1 VEAWA
6 LLQRAER
13 ERRRAEA
20 FVEQKDTTDAAA
32 RSFDLADTLYAQARA
47 ADSTWTEPLVGRAA
61 VAYRRSRLVGF
72 DGAAAKPWIDRGIR
86 FAEAALTLA
95 PHDPDALELRGTL
108 RYWSWLL
115 HLQPDPKL
123 ATRLL
128 GDAEAD
134 LQMAVKVRPSQAGS
148 WAILA
153 HLYSN
158 TKGSTDTKLAAL
170 RAYEEDAYLSNANQV
185 LHRLFLASYDL
196 SQFVDAVHWCEE
208 GARRFPQDFNF
219 TKCQMWLLTTKAK
232 EPDVDLAWRL
242 ADTIPKL
249 APAGRKDYEAHEA
262 RMIVA
267 MVLARAGLADSARSV
282 AVRARGGP
290 ELDPTQTL
298 AWEEIYVRVL
308 LGDRKEALEAL
319 KSYLAANPERRAELA
334 EESNWWFR
342 QIEDDP
348 GYKALVGVK

>member
-1 VEAWA
+1 VDAWA
-6 LLQRAER
+6 LLQRGER
-13 ERRRAEA
+13 ERKRAESL
-20 FVEQKDTTDAAA
+20 VEQQDTTEAIG
-32 RSFDLADTLYAQARA
+32 RSLDLADRLYAQANT
-47 ADSTWTEPLVGRAA
+47 ADPTWTQPLIGRAA

-72 DGAAAKPWIDRGIR
+72 DGAAAKPWIHRGIR
-86 FAEAALTLA
+86 FAEAALAIA

-115 HLQPDPKL
+115 HLEPDPKL
-123 ATRLL
+123 ASRLL
-128 GDAEAD
+128 RDAEAD
-134 LQMAVKVRPSQAGS
+134 LQLAVKVRPSQAGS

-158 TKGSTDTKLAAL
+158 TKGSTDTKLAAQ

-219 TKCQMWLLTTKAK
+219 TKCKMWLLTTKAK
-232 EPDVDLAWRL
+232 EPDVALAWRL

-249 APAGRKDYEAHEA
+249 APPGRKAYETHEA

-267 MVLARAGLADSARSV
+267 MVLARAGLADSARRV

-290 ELDPTQTL
+290 DVDPTQTL

-308 LGDRKEALEAL
+308 LGDREEALKAL

-334 EESNWWFR
+334 EESNWWLR
-342 QIEDDP
+342 PIEDDP
-348 GYKALVGVK
+348 EYKTLVGVN